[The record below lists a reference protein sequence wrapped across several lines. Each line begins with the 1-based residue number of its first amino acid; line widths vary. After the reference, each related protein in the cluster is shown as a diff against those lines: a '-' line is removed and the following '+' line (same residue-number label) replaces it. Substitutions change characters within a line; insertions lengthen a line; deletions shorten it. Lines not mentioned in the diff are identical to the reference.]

1 MLGQFGDLVDEA
13 DLGRQHAVGGVLGQ
27 FRAAQVH
34 EHDAVVIA
42 VERPIEVTHHLAYVI
57 AFAADDDPVRAPAIG
72 DRRAFLQKLRV
83 GDDVELQQPA
93 DLEQV
98 LVDMRTQGIAG
109 AHRDRGLFHQDHR

>member
-1 MLGQFGDLVDEA
+1 TAAGVDEVVTDARVGTDAQPYRFDVGAQVFGQFGDLVDEA

-72 DRRAFLQKLRV
+72 DRRAFLQK
-83 GDDVELQQPA
+83 
-93 DLEQV
+93 
-98 LVDMRTQGIAG
+98 
-109 AHRDRGLFHQDHR
+109 